1 ITISPTSDSES
12 SPHAPGVSTFTPHS
26 PFAPPFS
33 ETTDPHKSVDLGVTS
48 DMTLSS
54 SPASAPDYMT
64 PAITQSSLASPA
76 FPIDQVT
83 AAPVPLPSTTAVFPA
98 PPPVTS
104 VLRPTTSRA
113 NDGTVGD
120 PPDSDLRYNV
130 DESQELAMPV
140 PEMATDVL
148 RHPLDAASV
157 SRDIDHSQ

>member
-1 ITISPTSDSES
+1 MTISPTSDSES

-54 SPASAPDYMT
+54 SPASAPHYMI

-83 AAPVPLPSTTAVFPA
+83 AAPIPLLSSNGP
-98 PPPVTS
+98 
-104 VLRPTTSRA
+104 

-130 DESQELAMPV
+130 DESQELAMSA
-140 PEMATDVL
+140 PEMVTDIL
-148 RHPLDAASV
+148 GHPLDTASV
-157 SRDIDHSQ
+157 SRDIDLPE